1 MYNKVVVPLDGSKLA
16 ETALPHLEAIAK
28 GCSIPEILL
37 VSVTERVK
45 GRIQQDKAFEEYSTK
60 SSARPLPA
68 TGAVQGGV
76 VFSTYTPGQ
85 QQIPLSLGR
94 MAKTAYDYLCKI
106 SLQLDEKGFRTH
118 VAVLAGKPAEEIVN
132 YANEQGADLIIMGSQ
147 GKGGLNRWNIS
158 NIADKVVKTAK
169 VPVLLVRPGAG
180 FKETKPKRKGL
191 AT

>member
-37 VSVTERVK
+37 VSVTERIR
-45 GRIQQDKAFEEYSTK
+45 GRIRQDQAFEEYSTK

-68 TGAVQGGV
+68 MGTIQGGV
-76 VFSTYTPGQ
+76 VFSTYTPSQ
-85 QQIPLSLGR
+85 QQIPLSLGK

-106 SLQLDEKGFRTH
+106 AKQLEEKGFRNQ
-118 VAVLAGKPAEEIVN
+118 VVVLAGKPAEEIVRF
-132 YANEQGADLIIMGSQ
+132 ADDQGADLIIMGSQ

-158 NIADKVVKTAK
+158 NIADKVIKTAK

-180 FKETKPKRKGL
+180 FKETKPKRRGI

>member
-45 GRIQQDKAFEEYSTK
+45 GRVRQDQYFEESGRGYERTMHI
-60 SSARPLPA
+60 A
-68 TGAVQGGV
+68 TGGQTGLI
-76 VFSTYTPGQ
+76 FTTPSSGIQ
-85 QQIPLSLGR
+85 EIPLSLGK
-94 MAKTAYDYLCKI
+94 MAKTAYDYLCRI
-106 SLQLDEKGFRTH
+106 ARQLDDKGFRNQIN
-118 VAVLAGKPAEEIVN
+118 VLAGKPAEEIIRF
-132 YANEQGADLIIMGSQ
+132 ADEQGADLIIMASQ

-158 NIADKVVKTAK
+158 NIADKVIKTAK
-169 VPVLLVRPGAG
+169 VPVMLVRPGPG
-180 FKETKPKRKGL
+180 FKETKPRRKGV

>member
-37 VSVTERVK
+37 VSVTERIK
-45 GRIQQDKAFEEYSTK
+45 GRIRQDQAFEEYSTK
-60 SSARPLPA
+60 SSGRPLPA
-68 TGAVQGGV
+68 MGTVQGGV

-106 SLQLDEKGFRTH
+106 SLQLDEKGFRSQ
-118 VAVLAGKPAEEIVN
+118 VVVLAGKPAEEIVRF
-132 YANEQGADLIIMGSQ
+132 ADEQGADLIIMGSQ
-147 GKGGLNRWNIS
+147 GKGSMNRWNIS
-158 NIADKVVKTAK
+158 NIADKVIKNANI
-169 VPVLLVRPGAG
+169 PVMLVRPGRG
-180 FKETKPKRKGL
+180 FKETKPRRKGI
-191 AT
+191 AS